1 MELQINIEINQILGL
16 IRQMPSE
23 HKLLI
28 RKELDGL
35 PDRGTSINLDDGLTE
50 LLLSGPVMTE
60 EENENFKMMKKD
72 FERIDGLEFV

>member
-1 MELQINIEINQILGL
+1 MELQIDIEINQLLGL

-28 RKELDGL
+28 RKELDGQHNSVVSK
-35 PDRGTSINLDDGLTE
+35 SIDEGLTE

-60 EENENFKMMKKD
+60 EENENFKMAKKY
-72 FERIDGLEFV
+72 FERIDGLELV

>member
-1 MELQINIEINQILGL
+1 MELQIDIEINQLLGL

-28 RKELDGL
+28 RKELDGQQN
-35 PDRGTSINLDDGLTE
+35 RVVSKSIDEGLTE

-60 EENENFKMMKKD
+60 EENENFKMAKKYFD
-72 FERIDGLEFV
+72 TWTKTTFA